1 MCAQSCLPLCIPRD
15 CSPPGSSVLRLLQAR
30 ILEWVAMSSS
40 RGSSE
45 PRESD
50 PCLWHL
56 LYWQVNSLPL
66 APPGKPS
73 NLILEGAGRGSEDL
87 SLCLPLCP
95 HLLLPALG
103 WSGKPVFTPLPCMYH
118 WDLSNP
124 KLFGPGTR
132 LLISLF
138 SEEIKRK
145 CKSYFST
152 KWVKMF
158 RCQKLNT
165 NSLFSPCSN
174 TPFTA

>member
-1 MCAQSCLPLCIPRD
+1 MLSHACLFASPGTVARQAPLSLGFFRQEYWSGLLCP
-15 CSPPGSSVLRLLQAR
+15 PPG
-30 ILEWVAMSSS
+30 
-40 RGSSE
+40 GSSQ

-56 LYWQVNSLPL
+56 LHWQVNSLAL

-73 NLILEGAGRGSEDL
+73 NLILDGAGRGSEDL

-95 HLLLPALG
+95 RLPLPTLG
-103 WSGKPVFTPLPCMYH
+103 WSGRPVFTPLLCMYH